1 MINLHKEIIYGAT
14 GQTVEFTAPDGRPSS
29 ATSATLIPFDADDDG
44 GTAQA
49 LASVTIGSVSTT
61 VSSTSGDGQSDP
73 TLITVASATGI
84 KVGGTY
90 LLTST
95 TGATEWI
102 VVAAKNSTAI
112 YARSPLRNS
121 YASSSTFQDTTISA
135 AFPDAEAG
143 NANKIT
149 SPTRRIGYRVRWV
162 YVGADGT
169 SKTAQTTV
177 AIVRYQTRNPVL
189 PVHVDNRFPGWLERL
204 PTDYRADQ
212 GKSLID
218 SAFESVRVDILQE
231 GQIDHA
237 QRDPSALAELVIHK
251 TMEIALEVALQ
262 VGAATAQS
270 LVAAREG
277 YMERL
282 NRLIRQPIADMQTSE
297 GGASSTGVRVPF
309 WKR

>member
-1 MINLHKEIIYGAT
+1 MIGLHKEIVYGAT
-14 GQTVEFTAPDGRPSS
+14 GQTVEFMAPDGRPSS
-29 ATSATLIPFDADDDG
+29 ATSATLIPFDADDDS

-61 VSSTSGDGQSDP
+61 VGTASGDGTSDP
-73 TLITVASATGI
+73 TLIVVASATGI
-84 KVGGTY
+84 TVGRTY

-95 TGATEWI
+95 TGASEWV
-102 VVAAKNSTAI
+102 VVAAKSGASI
-112 YARSPLRNS
+112 YARSPLRNA
-121 YASSSTFQDTTISA
+121 YAIASTFQDTTISA

-143 NANKIT
+143 NSNKIT

-237 QRDPSALAELVIHK
+237 QRDPAALAELVIHK
-251 TMEIALEVALQ
+251 TMEIATEVALQ
-262 VGAATAQS
+262 VGGASAAA

-277 YMERL
+277 YAERL
-282 NRLIRQPIADMQTSE
+282 NRLIRQPIVDVQVSE
-297 GGASSTGVRVPF
+297 GGAAQVGARVPF

>member
-1 MINLHKEIIYGAT
+1 MIGLHKEIVFGVA
-14 GQTVEFTAPDGRPSS
+14 GQTVSLMAPDGRPTV
-29 ATSATLIPFDADDDG
+29 ATSATLIPFDADDSN
-44 GTAQA
+44 GTA
-49 LASVTIGSVSTT
+49 LASVAIDAVSTT
-61 VSSTSGDGQSDP
+61 VSVASGDGNSDP
-73 TLITVASATGI
+73 NLITVASATGI
-84 KVGGTY
+84 DIGGTY

-95 TGATEWI
+95 TGANEWV
-102 VVAAKNSTAI
+102 VVAAKNGTAI
-112 YARSPLRNS
+112 YARHPLRNA
-121 YASSSTFQDTTISA
+121 YPIASTFVSTEITA
-135 AFPDAEAG
+135 AFPDATA
-143 NANKIT
+143 ADASKIT

-218 SAFESVRVDILQE
+218 AAFESVRIDVLQE

-237 QRDPSALAELVIHK
+237 QRDPAAFAELVIHK
-251 TMEIALEVALQ
+251 TMEIAIEVAIQ
-262 VGAATAQS
+262 VGGGSAEA

-277 YMERL
+277 YAERL
-282 NRLIRQPIADMQTSE
+282 TRLIRQPIVDMQASE
-297 GGASSTGVRVPF
+297 GGASATGARVPF